1 MAKKK
6 INYSDLSNKELELL
20 KDIYIDQKVK
30 SMNINDLKGFA
41 FENISLQIKN
51 TIGNDEEL
59 EAWQEMEDFFKD
71 EFLNTIKDIY
81 VDLRVK
87 SMNDNDLKDFAL
99 ENISLQIK
107 NTIGNDEE
115 LDAWQ
120 EMEDFFKDEFHNT
133 IHDIQIKMKSK
144 NGEITYSNIEEKKSV
159 SQDIDEEKK
168 LDMWED

>member
-20 KDIYIDQKVK
+20 KDIYIDLKVK

-59 EAWQEMEDFFKD
+59 EAWKEMEDFFKD
-71 EFLNTIKDIY
+71 EFENTIQD
-81 VDLRVK
+81 
-87 SMNDNDLKDFAL
+87 
-99 ENISLQIK
+99 LQIK
-107 NTIGNDEE
+107 
-115 LDAWQ
+115 
-120 EMEDFFKDEFHNT
+120 MR
-133 IHDIQIKMKSK
+133 SK
-144 NGEITYSNIEEKKSV
+144 NNELTNINIEEKPTTEVKG
-159 SQDIDEEKK
+159 ENKK

>member
-20 KDIYIDQKVK
+20 KDIYVDLKVK

-51 TIGNDEEL
+51 TIGNEEEL

-71 EFLNTIKDIY
+71 EFLNTIQ
-81 VDLRVK
+81 
-87 SMNDNDLKDFAL
+87 N
-99 ENISLQIK
+99 
-107 NTIGNDEE
+107 
-115 LDAWQ
+115 
-120 EMEDFFKDEFHNT
+120 
-133 IHDIQIKMKSK
+133 IQIKLKSK
-144 NGEITYSNIEEKKSV
+144 NDELTNLNIEEKKLV
-159 SQDIDEEKK
+159 VEDTAEDKK